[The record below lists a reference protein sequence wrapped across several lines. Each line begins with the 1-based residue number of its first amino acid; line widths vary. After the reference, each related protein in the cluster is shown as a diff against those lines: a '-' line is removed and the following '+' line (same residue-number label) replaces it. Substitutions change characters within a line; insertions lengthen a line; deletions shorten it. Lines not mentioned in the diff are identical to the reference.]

1 MKNVCEILNVN
12 NVFLFFVFP
21 IQSYT
26 EDTQPKIR
34 LLVAFIH
41 KISLLTFNDPFL
53 LSHPLHIVKN
63 SNRKKASDAIVPILL
78 TQLLAYLFGETGA
91 PGVGTHWNQLHR
103 PLLHRCCRVVVLNS
117 PMIWLAGRAR
127 QRHGAIITDGEA
139 ACGKTN
145 SKSTQKSTSS
155 RAVPIHL
162 NRGNILRVVLTSF
175 NHGGNWCIF
184 FFCSY
189 KQARGKALL
198 SACFFFSPSPHSCLF
213 LSPPATCCSGRQ
225 STAQARGRE
234 RQEGKWKRKKK
245 ESKRW
250 EAIRKEKGTGRN
262 SDRQTQG
269 QRDHWRQLGNWES
282 KWRRGGWGGGGGV
295 SK

>member
-198 SACFFFSPSPHSCLF
+198 SACFFFFS
-213 LSPPATCCSGRQ
+213 LSSLLLIPLTTCHMLLWQTIDCAG
-225 STAQARGRE
+225 
-234 RQEGKWKRKKK
+234 EGKRATRGKVKEKKKRK
-245 ESKRW
+245 
-250 EAIRKEKGTGRN
+250 
-262 SDRQTQG
+262 QTQG
-269 QRDHWRQLGNWES
+269 GNKKGKRHREKQWQTNTRTARSLKATGKLGVKVAE
-282 KWRRGGWGGGGGV
+282 RRMRRRRR
-295 SK
+295 SE